1 MLFFVGVFVC
11 VCVICC
17 SLFPFAEGEVFLS
30 GVFCECDVGVCLEV
44 ERFFFAAVLKHMCD
58 TVFCFVAFCVR
69 GFIVRWERVVVVAG
83 LFRSLFLGVCFC
95 VWRMV
100 VCMCCCVVFWSV
112 CVLVCVCEFVVRRFV
127 LWCVQCVE
135 T

>member
-1 MLFFVGVFVC
+1 
-11 VCVICC
+11 
-17 SLFPFAEGEVFLS
+17 LFPFAEGEVFLS

-83 LFRSLFLGVCFC
+83 LFRSLFLGYVFVSGGWLCA
-95 VWRMV
+95 
-100 VCMCCCVVFWSV
+100 CVVVWFSGLCVCLCV
-112 CVLVCVCEFVVRRFV
+112 CVSL
-127 LWCVQCVE
+127 L
-135 T
+135 